1 MLKSGSV
8 AGLGLRGLMLW
19 PSGAMGSD
27 SGFLAE
33 AGWKAVPKNVKAM
46 YAKEDRRFSQEPEY
60 YGI

>member
-1 MLKSGSV
+1 
-8 AGLGLRGLMLW
+8 MLW
-19 PSGAMGSD
+19 PSGVTGSD

-46 YAKEDRRFSQEPEY
+46 YVKGDRRFGQEPEY